1 MTLWTVQTHAA
12 WRGLRRTGRLR
23 GDGRRCWRFNRPA
36 YRWMAE
42 QMVRRGF
49 LRPGRLPIWAWRTP
63 KPDLRHRAL
72 LSSGTKGVR
81 IELDVSPARVLLSEF
96 DAWHCVLN
104 RGFLPLSD
112 REDDAFDRRCKR
124 RTAKSHPRWE
134 DLPDDLRAATRQSWE
149 RIFDLERLQTSAI
162 WKTGRHWRYV
172 QATIAEIR
180 LADVVEAVAFVS
192 RA

>member
-1 MTLWTVQTHAA
+1 MTLWTIQSRAA
-12 WRGLRRTGRLR
+12 WMSLRRTGRLR

-36 YRWMAE
+36 YQWMAE
-42 QMVRRGF
+42 QMVRRGV
-49 LRPGRLPIWAWRTP
+49 LRPGRFPIWAWRTP

-72 LSSGTKGVR
+72 LPPGTKGVR

-112 REDDAFDRRCKR
+112 REDDAFDRRCER
-124 RTAKSHPRWE
+124 RTGKPIPRWK
-134 DLPDDLRAATRQSWE
+134 DLPDDLRAVTRQSWE
-149 RIFDLERLQTSAI
+149 RIFELERLQDSAI
-162 WKTGRHWRYV
+162 WHAGRHWRYV

-180 LADVVEAVAFVS
+180 LADVIRAVGFVS
-192 RA
+192 R